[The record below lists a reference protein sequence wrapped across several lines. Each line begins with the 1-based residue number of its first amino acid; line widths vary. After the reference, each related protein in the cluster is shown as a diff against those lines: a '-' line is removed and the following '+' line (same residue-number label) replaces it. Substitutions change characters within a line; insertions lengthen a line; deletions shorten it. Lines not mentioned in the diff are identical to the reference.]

1 MFFIVI
7 KVEIML
13 KMWYYNIE
21 TKKGA
26 YRQMDIKEF
35 LDTSYTAFHAVEN
48 GIKMLTD
55 AGFFHIDPAK
65 SPKILVGG
73 KYFFTVNSSTLIAF
87 KVGQEKKFYVAES
100 HTDSPSLRLKGNKT
114 IDSPEGKRLNVE
126 KYGGLVLFSL
136 VNTPLKIAGRII
148 EKTTNGLKEKNVVSS
163 FTVNIPALCIHHN
176 VEVNDKLA
184 LSVQKDMLP
193 LVGNVDDIYSSLSDN
208 NVVDGDLFV
217 VPSTPAFISGVNG
230 EYLCSPRIDNLT
242 SVYASLNAIIDSNGD
257 GIQVACCFDNEEIG
271 SLTKQGA
278 NSALLENTLRFI
290 MRSIGG
296 TEEDFISA
304 VNNGYILSVDNA
316 HAVHPAHPEKSDPI
330 EKVVMNGGIV
340 IKHHTNYSTDAL
352 SSAILK
358 TILDKA
364 NIKYQDYY
372 NNSDIRCGGTIGLV
386 TSARLNMKAC
396 DIGLA
401 QLAMHSGIETVGL
414 NDIPVMQDCIEAF
427 FSSNL
432 TVHDKEI
439 EITINQ

>member
-1 MFFIVI
+1 
-7 KVEIML
+7 
-13 KMWYYNIE
+13 
-21 TKKGA
+21 
-26 YRQMDIKEF
+26 MDIKEF
-35 LDTSYTAFHAVEN
+35 LDSSYTAFQAVDN
-48 GIKMLTD
+48 GIKMLFD
-55 AGFFHIDPAK
+55 AGFERIDPAK
-65 SPKILVGG
+65 SPEIKVGG
-73 KYFFTVNSSTLIAF
+73 KYFFTVNSTTLIAF
-87 KVGQEKKFYVAES
+87 KIGKEKKFYVAES
-100 HTDSPSLRLKGNKT
+100 HTDSPALRIKGNKT

-136 VNTPLKIAGRII
+136 VNSPLKIAGRII
-148 EKTTNGLKEKNVVSS
+148 EKTENGVKEKNVVSP

-176 VEVNDKLA
+176 AEVNDKLS

-193 LVGNVDDIYSSLSDN
+193 LVGNIDDIYSFLSDN
-208 NVVDGDLFV
+208 EVIDGDLFV
-217 VPSTPAFISGVNG
+217 VPSTPAFVSGAHG

-242 SVYASLNAIIDSNGD
+242 SVYASLKALIGSDGE
-257 GIQVACCFDNEEIG
+257 GIQIACCFDNEEIG

-296 TEEDFISA
+296 TEEDFAAA
-304 VNNGYILSVDNA
+304 VSDGYILSVDNA
-316 HAVHPAHPEKSDPI
+316 HAVHPAHPEKSDPV

-364 NIKYQDYY
+364 GVKYQDYY

-401 QLAMHSGIETVGL
+401 QLAMHSGIETIGL
-414 NDIPVMQDCIEAF
+414 SDIPVMESCIEAF
-427 FSSNL
+427 FSTTLSVDGAN
-432 TVHDKEI
+432 TEI
-439 EITINQ
+439 SVKN

>member
-1 MFFIVI
+1 
-7 KVEIML
+7 
-13 KMWYYNIE
+13 
-21 TKKGA
+21 
-26 YRQMDIKEF
+26 MDIKEF
-35 LDTSYTAFHAVEN
+35 LDSSYTAFQAVDN
-48 GIKMLTD
+48 GIKMLFD
-55 AGFFHIDPAK
+55 AGFERIDPAK
-65 SPKILVGG
+65 SPEIKVGG
-73 KYFFTVNSSTLIAF
+73 KYFFTVNSTTLIAF
-87 KVGQEKKFYVAES
+87 KIGKEKKFYVAES
-100 HTDSPSLRLKGNKT
+100 HTDSPALRIKGNKT

-136 VNTPLKIAGRII
+136 VNSPLKIAGRII
-148 EKTTNGLKEKNVVSS
+148 EKTENGVKEKNVVSP

-176 VEVNDKLA
+176 AEVNDKLS

-193 LVGNVDDIYSSLSDN
+193 LVGNVDDIYSVLSDN
-208 NVVDGDLFV
+208 EVIDGDLFV
-217 VPSTPAFISGVNG
+217 VPSTSAFVSGAHG

-242 SVYASLNAIIDSNGD
+242 SVYASIKALIGSDGE
-257 GIQVACCFDNEEIG
+257 GIQIACCFDNEEIG

-290 MRSIGG
+290 MRSVGG
-296 TEEDFISA
+296 TEEDFAAA
-304 VNNGYILSVDNA
+304 VSDGYILSVDNA
-316 HAVHPAHPEKSDPI
+316 HAVHPAHPEKSDPV

-364 NIKYQDYY
+364 DVKYQDYY

-401 QLAMHSGIETVGL
+401 QLAMHSGIETIGL
-414 NDIPVMQDCIEAF
+414 NDIPVMESCIKAF
-427 FSSNL
+427 FSTTLSVDGAN
-432 TVHDKEI
+432 TEI
-439 EITINQ
+439 SVKL

>member
-1 MFFIVI
+1 
-7 KVEIML
+7 
-13 KMWYYNIE
+13 
-21 TKKGA
+21 
-26 YRQMDIKEF
+26 MDIKEF
-35 LDTSYTAFHAVEN
+35 LDSSYTAFQAVDN
-48 GIKMLTD
+48 GIKMLD
-55 AGFFHIDPAK
+55 EAGFFRIDPAK
-65 SPKILVGG
+65 SPEIKVGG
-73 KYFFTVNSSTLIAF
+73 KYFFIVNSTTLIAF
-87 KVGQEKKFYVAES
+87 KIGKEKKFYVAES
-100 HTDSPSLRLKGNKT
+100 HTDSPALRIKGNKT

-136 VNTPLKIAGRII
+136 VNSPLKIAGRII
-148 EKTTNGLKEKNVVSS
+148 EKTENGVKEKNVVSP

-176 VEVNDKLA
+176 AEVNDKLS

-193 LVGNVDDIYSSLSDN
+193 LVGNVDDIYSVLSDN
-208 NVVDGDLFV
+208 EVIDGDLFV
-217 VPSTPAFISGVNG
+217 VPSTPAFVSSAHG

-242 SVYASLNAIIDSNGD
+242 SVYASLKALIGSDGE
-257 GIQVACCFDNEEIG
+257 GIQIACCFDNEEIG

-296 TEEDFISA
+296 TEEDFAAA
-304 VNNGYILSVDNA
+304 VSDGYILSVDNA
-316 HAVHPAHPEKSDPI
+316 HAVHPAHPEKSDPV

-364 NIKYQDYY
+364 GVKYQDYY

-386 TSARLNMKAC
+386 TSARLNMRAC

-401 QLAMHSGIETVGL
+401 QLAMHSGIETIGL
-414 NDIPVMQDCIEAF
+414 SDIPVMESCIKAF
-427 FSSNL
+427 FSTTLSVDGAN
-432 TVHDKEI
+432 TEI
-439 EITINQ
+439 SVKN

>member
-1 MFFIVI
+1 
-7 KVEIML
+7 
-13 KMWYYNIE
+13 
-21 TKKGA
+21 
-26 YRQMDIKEF
+26 MDIKQF
-35 LDTSYTAFHAVEN
+35 LDSSYTAFQAVEN
-48 GIKMLTD
+48 GIKMLAE
-55 AGFFHIDPAK
+55 AGFERIDPAK
-65 SPKILVGG
+65 SPKTKVGG
-73 KYFFTVNSSTLIAF
+73 KYFFTVNATTLIAF
-87 KVGQEKKFYVAES
+87 KVGKDKKFYVAES
-100 HTDSPSLRLKGNKT
+100 HTDSPALRIKGNKT

-136 VNTPLKIAGRII
+136 VNSPLKIAGRIV
-148 EKTTNGLKEKNVVSS
+148 ERTENGVTEKNVVSS

-176 VEVNDKLA
+176 AEVNDKLF

-193 LVGNVDDIYSSLSDN
+193 LVGNIDGVYSVLSDN
-208 NVVDGDLFV
+208 EVIDGDLFV
-217 VPSTPAFISGVNG
+217 VPSTPAFVSGVHG

-242 SVYASLNAIIDSNGD
+242 SVYASLNAIIASEGD

-290 MRSIGG
+290 MRSLGG
-296 TEEDFISA
+296 TEEDFTAA
-304 VNNGYILSVDNA
+304 VSDGYILSVDNA
-316 HAVHPAHPEKSDPI
+316 HAVHPAHPEKSDPV

-364 NIKYQDYY
+364 GIKYQDYY

-401 QLAMHSGIETVGL
+401 QLAMHSGIETVGSS
-414 NDIPVMQDCIEAF
+414 DIPVMEACIKAF
-427 FSSNL
+427 FSTTLSVDGAN
-432 TVHDKEI
+432 TEI
-439 EITINQ
+439 SVKL

>member
-1 MFFIVI
+1 
-7 KVEIML
+7 
-13 KMWYYNIE
+13 
-21 TKKGA
+21 
-26 YRQMDIKEF
+26 MDIKEF
-35 LDTSYTAFHAVEN
+35 LDSSYTAFQAVDN
-48 GIKMLTD
+48 GIKMLDD
-55 AGFFHIDPAK
+55 AGFERIDPAK
-65 SPKILVGG
+65 SPEIKVGG
-73 KYFFTVNSSTLIAF
+73 KYFFTVNSTTLIAF
-87 KVGQEKKFYVAES
+87 KIGKEKKFYVAES
-100 HTDSPSLRLKGNKT
+100 HTDSPALRIKGNKT

-136 VNTPLKIAGRII
+136 VNSPLKIAGRII
-148 EKTTNGLKEKNVVSS
+148 EKTENGVKEKNVVSP

-176 VEVNDKLA
+176 AEVNDKLS

-193 LVGNVDDIYSSLSDN
+193 LVGNVDDIYSVLSDN
-208 NVVDGDLFV
+208 EVIDGDLFV
-217 VPSTPAFISGVNG
+217 VPSTSAFVSGAHG

-242 SVYASLNAIIDSNGD
+242 SVYASLKAIIGSDGE
-257 GIQVACCFDNEEIG
+257 GIQIACCFDNEEIG

-296 TEEDFISA
+296 TEEDFAAA
-304 VNNGYILSVDNA
+304 VSDGYILSVDNA
-316 HAVHPAHPEKSDPI
+316 HAVHPAHPEKSDPV

-364 NIKYQDYY
+364 GVKYQDYY

-401 QLAMHSGIETVGL
+401 QLAMHSGIETIGL
-414 NDIPVMQDCIEAF
+414 SDIPVMESCIKAF
-427 FSSNL
+427 FSTTLSVDGAN
-432 TVHDKEI
+432 TKISVK
-439 EITINQ
+439 N

>member
-1 MFFIVI
+1 
-7 KVEIML
+7 
-13 KMWYYNIE
+13 
-21 TKKGA
+21 
-26 YRQMDIKEF
+26 MDIKQF
-35 LDTSYTAFHAVEN
+35 LDSSYTAFQAVEN
-48 GIKMLTD
+48 GIKMLAE
-55 AGFFHIDPAK
+55 AGFERIDPAK
-65 SPKILVGG
+65 SPKTKVGG
-73 KYFFTVNSSTLIAF
+73 KYFFTVNATTLIAF
-87 KVGQEKKFYVAES
+87 KVGKEKKFYVAES
-100 HTDSPSLRLKGNKT
+100 HTDSPALRIKGNKT

-136 VNTPLKIAGRII
+136 VNSPLKIAGRIV
-148 EKTTNGLKEKNVVSS
+148 ERTENGVTEKNVVSS

-176 VEVNDKLA
+176 AEVNDKLF

-193 LVGNVDDIYSSLSDN
+193 LVGNIDGVYSVLSDN
-208 NVVDGDLFV
+208 EVIDGDLFV
-217 VPSTPAFISGVNG
+217 VPSTPAFVSGVHG

-242 SVYASLNAIIDSNGD
+242 SVYASLNAIIASEGD

-290 MRSIGG
+290 MRSLGG
-296 TEEDFISA
+296 TEEDFAAA
-304 VNNGYILSVDNA
+304 VSDGYILSVDNA
-316 HAVHPAHPEKSDPI
+316 HAVHPAHLEKSDPV

-364 NIKYQDYY
+364 GIKYQDYY

-401 QLAMHSGIETVGL
+401 QLAMHSGIETVGSS
-414 NDIPVMQDCIEAF
+414 DIPVMEACIKAF
-427 FSSNL
+427 FSTTLSVDGAN
-432 TVHDKEI
+432 TEI
-439 EITINQ
+439 SVKL

>member
-1 MFFIVI
+1 
-7 KVEIML
+7 
-13 KMWYYNIE
+13 
-21 TKKGA
+21 
-26 YRQMDIKEF
+26 MDIKEF
-35 LDTSYTAFHAVEN
+35 LDSSYTAFQAVDN
-48 GIKMLTD
+48 GIKMLDD
-55 AGFFHIDPAK
+55 AGFERIDPAK
-65 SPKILVGG
+65 SPEIKVGG
-73 KYFFTVNSSTLIAF
+73 KYFFTVNSTTLIAF
-87 KVGQEKKFYVAES
+87 KIGKEKKFYVAES
-100 HTDSPSLRLKGNKT
+100 HTDSPALRIKGNKT

-136 VNTPLKIAGRII
+136 VNSPLKIAGRII
-148 EKTTNGLKEKNVVSS
+148 EKTENGVKEKNVVSP

-176 VEVNDKLA
+176 AEVNDKLS

-193 LVGNVDDIYSSLSDN
+193 LVGNVDDIYSVLSDN
-208 NVVDGDLFV
+208 EVIDGDLFV
-217 VPSTPAFISGVNG
+217 VPSTSAFVSGAHG

-242 SVYASLNAIIDSNGD
+242 SVYASLKALIGSDGE
-257 GIQVACCFDNEEIG
+257 GIQIACCFDNEEIG

-296 TEEDFISA
+296 TEEDFAAA
-304 VNNGYILSVDNA
+304 VSDGYILSVDNA
-316 HAVHPAHPEKSDPI
+316 HAVHPAHPEKSDPV

-364 NIKYQDYY
+364 GVKYQDYY

-386 TSARLNMKAC
+386 TSARLNMRAC

-401 QLAMHSGIETVGL
+401 QLAMHSGIETIGL
-414 NDIPVMQDCIEAF
+414 SDIPVMESCIEAF
-427 FSSNL
+427 FSTTLSVDGAN
-432 TVHDKEI
+432 TEI
-439 EITINQ
+439 SVKN

>member
-1 MFFIVI
+1 
-7 KVEIML
+7 
-13 KMWYYNIE
+13 
-21 TKKGA
+21 
-26 YRQMDIKEF
+26 MDIKEF
-35 LDTSYTAFHAVEN
+35 LDSSYTAFQAVDN
-48 GIKMLTD
+48 GIKMLDD
-55 AGFFHIDPAK
+55 AGFERIDPAK
-65 SPKILVGG
+65 SPEIKVGG
-73 KYFFTVNSSTLIAF
+73 KYFFTVNSTTLIAF
-87 KVGQEKKFYVAES
+87 KIGKEKKFYVAES
-100 HTDSPSLRLKGNKT
+100 HTDSPALRIKGNKT

-136 VNTPLKIAGRII
+136 VNSPLKIAGRII
-148 EKTTNGLKEKNVVSS
+148 EKTENGVKEKNVVSP

-176 VEVNDKLA
+176 AEVNDKLS

-193 LVGNVDDIYSSLSDN
+193 LVGNVDDIYSVLSDN
-208 NVVDGDLFV
+208 EVIDGDLFV
-217 VPSTPAFISGVNG
+217 VPSTSAFVSGAHG
-230 EYLCSPRIDNLT
+230 EYFCSPRIDNLT
-242 SVYASLNAIIDSNGD
+242 SVYASLKALIGSDGE
-257 GIQVACCFDNEEIG
+257 GIQIACCFDNEEIG

-296 TEEDFISA
+296 TEEDFAAA
-304 VNNGYILSVDNA
+304 VSDGYILSVDNA
-316 HAVHPAHPEKSDPI
+316 HAVHPAHPEKSDPV

-364 NIKYQDYY
+364 GVKYQDYY

-401 QLAMHSGIETVGL
+401 QLAMHSGIETIGL
-414 NDIPVMQDCIEAF
+414 SDIPVMESCIKAF
-427 FSSNL
+427 FSTTLSVDGAN
-432 TVHDKEI
+432 TEI
-439 EITINQ
+439 SVKN

>member
-1 MFFIVI
+1 
-7 KVEIML
+7 
-13 KMWYYNIE
+13 
-21 TKKGA
+21 
-26 YRQMDIKEF
+26 MDIKEF
-35 LDTSYTAFHAVEN
+35 LDSSYTAFQAVDN
-48 GIKMLTD
+48 GIKMLFD
-55 AGFFHIDPAK
+55 AGFERIDPAK
-65 SPKILVGG
+65 SPEIKVGG
-73 KYFFTVNSSTLIAF
+73 KYFFTVNSTTLIAF
-87 KVGQEKKFYVAES
+87 KIGKEKKFYVAES
-100 HTDSPSLRLKGNKT
+100 HTDSPALRIKGNKT

-136 VNTPLKIAGRII
+136 VNSPLKIAGRII
-148 EKTTNGLKEKNVVSS
+148 EKTENGVKEKNVVSP

-176 VEVNDKLA
+176 AEVNDKLS

-193 LVGNVDDIYSSLSDN
+193 LVGNVDDIHSVLSDN
-208 NVVDGDLFV
+208 EVIDGDLFV
-217 VPSTPAFISGVNG
+217 VPSTSAFVSGAHG

-242 SVYASLNAIIDSNGD
+242 SVYASLKALIGSDGE
-257 GIQVACCFDNEEIG
+257 GIQIACCFDNEEIG

-296 TEEDFISA
+296 TEEDFAAA
-304 VNNGYILSVDNA
+304 VSDGYILSVDNA
-316 HAVHPAHPEKSDPI
+316 HAVHPAHPEKSDPV

-364 NIKYQDYY
+364 DVKYQDYY

-401 QLAMHSGIETVGL
+401 QLAMHSGIETIGL
-414 NDIPVMQDCIEAF
+414 SDIPVMESCIKAF
-427 FSSNL
+427 FSTTLSVDGAN
-432 TVHDKEI
+432 TEI
-439 EITINQ
+439 SVKN

>member
-1 MFFIVI
+1 
-7 KVEIML
+7 
-13 KMWYYNIE
+13 
-21 TKKGA
+21 
-26 YRQMDIKEF
+26 MDIKEF
-35 LDTSYTAFHAVEN
+35 LDSSYTAFQAVDN
-48 GIKMLTD
+48 GIKMLDD
-55 AGFFHIDPAK
+55 AGFFRIDPAK
-65 SPKILVGG
+65 SPEIKVGG
-73 KYFFTVNSSTLIAF
+73 KYFFTVNSTTLIAF
-87 KVGQEKKFYVAES
+87 KIGKEKKFYVAES
-100 HTDSPSLRLKGNKT
+100 HTDSPALRIKGNKT

-136 VNTPLKIAGRII
+136 VNSPLKIAGRII
-148 EKTTNGLKEKNVVSS
+148 EKTENGVKEKNVVSP

-176 VEVNDKLA
+176 AEVNDKLSI
-184 LSVQKDMLP
+184 SVQKDMLP
-193 LVGNVDDIYSSLSDN
+193 LVGNVDDIYSFLSDN
-208 NVVDGDLFV
+208 EVIDGDLFV
-217 VPSTPAFISGVNG
+217 VPSTPAFVSGAHG

-242 SVYASLNAIIDSNGD
+242 SVYASLKALIGSDGN
-257 GIQVACCFDNEEIG
+257 GIQIACCFDNEEIG

-296 TEEDFISA
+296 TEEDFAAA
-304 VNNGYILSVDNA
+304 VSDGYILSVDNA
-316 HAVHPAHPEKSDPI
+316 HAVHPAHPEKSDPV

-364 NIKYQDYY
+364 DVKYQDYY

-401 QLAMHSGIETVGL
+401 QLAMHSGIETIGL
-414 NDIPVMQDCIEAF
+414 SDIPVMESCIEAF
-427 FSSNL
+427 FSTTLSVDGAN
-432 TVHDKEI
+432 TEI
-439 EITINQ
+439 SVKN

>member
-1 MFFIVI
+1 
-7 KVEIML
+7 
-13 KMWYYNIE
+13 
-21 TKKGA
+21 
-26 YRQMDIKEF
+26 MDIKEF
-35 LDTSYTAFHAVEN
+35 LDSSYTAFQAVDN
-48 GIKMLTD
+48 GIKMLDD
-55 AGFFHIDPAK
+55 AGFERIDPAK
-65 SPKILVGG
+65 SPEIKVGG
-73 KYFFTVNSSTLIAF
+73 KYFFTVNSTTLIAF
-87 KVGQEKKFYVAES
+87 KIGKEKKFYVAES
-100 HTDSPSLRLKGNKT
+100 HTDSPALRIKGNKT

-136 VNTPLKIAGRII
+136 VNSPLKIAGRII
-148 EKTTNGLKEKNVVSS
+148 EKTENGVKEKNVVSP

-176 VEVNDKLA
+176 AEVNDKLS

-193 LVGNVDDIYSSLSDN
+193 LVGNVDDIYSFLSDN
-208 NVVDGDLFV
+208 EVIDGDLFV
-217 VPSTPAFISGVNG
+217 VPSTPAFVSGAHG

-242 SVYASLNAIIDSNGD
+242 SVYASLKALIASD
-257 GIQVACCFDNEEIG
+257 GEGIRIACCFDNEEIG

-296 TEEDFISA
+296 TEEDFAAA
-304 VNNGYILSVDNA
+304 VSDGYILSVDNA
-316 HAVHPAHPEKSDPI
+316 HAVHPAHPEKSDPV

-364 NIKYQDYY
+364 DVKYQDYY

-401 QLAMHSGIETVGL
+401 QLAMHSGIETIGL
-414 NDIPVMQDCIEAF
+414 SDIPVMESCIKAF
-427 FSSNL
+427 FSTTLSVDGAN
-432 TVHDKEI
+432 TEI
-439 EITINQ
+439 SVKN

>member
-1 MFFIVI
+1 
-7 KVEIML
+7 
-13 KMWYYNIE
+13 
-21 TKKGA
+21 
-26 YRQMDIKEF
+26 MDIKEF
-35 LDTSYTAFHAVEN
+35 LDSSYTAFQAVDN
-48 GIKMLTD
+48 GIKMLFD
-55 AGFFHIDPAK
+55 AGFERIDPAK
-65 SPKILVGG
+65 SPEIKVGG
-73 KYFFTVNSSTLIAF
+73 KYFFTVNSTTLIAF
-87 KVGQEKKFYVAES
+87 KIGKEKKFYVAES
-100 HTDSPSLRLKGNKT
+100 HTDSPALRIKGNKT

-136 VNTPLKIAGRII
+136 VNSPLKIAGRII
-148 EKTTNGLKEKNVVSS
+148 EKTENGVKEKNVVSP

-176 VEVNDKLA
+176 AEVNDKLS

-193 LVGNVDDIYSSLSDN
+193 LVGNVDDIYSFLSDN
-208 NVVDGDLFV
+208 EVIDGDLFV
-217 VPSTPAFISGVNG
+217 VPSTPAFVSGAHG

-242 SVYASLNAIIDSNGD
+242 SVYASLKALIASD
-257 GIQVACCFDNEEIG
+257 GEGIRIACCFDNEEIG

-290 MRSIGG
+290 MRSVGG
-296 TEEDFISA
+296 AEEDFAAA
-304 VNNGYILSVDNA
+304 VSDGYILSVDNA
-316 HAVHPAHPEKSDPI
+316 HAVHPAHPEKSDPV

-364 NIKYQDYY
+364 DVKYQDYY

-414 NDIPVMQDCIEAF
+414 SDIPVMESCIKAF
-427 FSSNL
+427 FSTTLSVDGAN
-432 TVHDKEI
+432 TEI
-439 EITINQ
+439 SVKH

>member
-1 MFFIVI
+1 
-7 KVEIML
+7 
-13 KMWYYNIE
+13 
-21 TKKGA
+21 
-26 YRQMDIKEF
+26 MDIKQF
-35 LDTSYTAFHAVEN
+35 LDSSYTAFQAVEN
-48 GIKMLTD
+48 GIKMLAE
-55 AGFFHIDPAK
+55 AGFERIDPAK
-65 SPKILVGG
+65 SPKTKVGG
-73 KYFFTVNSSTLIAF
+73 KYFFTVNATTLIAF
-87 KVGQEKKFYVAES
+87 KVGKDKKFYVAES
-100 HTDSPSLRLKGNKT
+100 HTDSPALRIKGNKT

-136 VNTPLKIAGRII
+136 VNSPLKIAGRIV
-148 EKTTNGLKEKNVVSS
+148 ERTENGVTEKNVVSS

-176 VEVNDKLA
+176 AEVNDKLF

-193 LVGNVDDIYSSLSDN
+193 LVGNIDGVYSVLSDN
-208 NVVDGDLFV
+208 EVIDGDLFV
-217 VPSTPAFISGVNG
+217 VPSTPAFVSGAHG

-242 SVYASLNAIIDSNGD
+242 SVYASLNAIISSEGD

-290 MRSIGG
+290 MRSLGG
-296 TEEDFISA
+296 TEEDFTAA
-304 VNNGYILSVDNA
+304 VSDGYILSVDNA
-316 HAVHPAHPEKSDPI
+316 HAVHPAHPEKSDPV

-364 NIKYQDYY
+364 GIKYQDYY

-401 QLAMHSGIETVGL
+401 QLAMHSGIETVGSS
-414 NDIPVMQDCIEAF
+414 DIPVMEACIKAF
-427 FSSNL
+427 FSTTLSVDGAN
-432 TVHDKEI
+432 TEI
-439 EITINQ
+439 SVKL

>member
-1 MFFIVI
+1 
-7 KVEIML
+7 
-13 KMWYYNIE
+13 
-21 TKKGA
+21 
-26 YRQMDIKEF
+26 MDIKEF
-35 LDTSYTAFHAVEN
+35 LDSSYTAFQAVDN
-48 GIKMLTD
+48 GIKMLDD
-55 AGFFHIDPAK
+55 AGFERIDPAK
-65 SPKILVGG
+65 SPEIKVGG
-73 KYFFTVNSSTLIAF
+73 KYFFTVNSTTLTAF
-87 KVGQEKKFYVAES
+87 KIGKEKKFYVAES
-100 HTDSPSLRLKGNKT
+100 HTDSPALRIKGNKT

-136 VNTPLKIAGRII
+136 INSPLKIAGRII
-148 EKTTNGLKEKNVVSS
+148 EKTENGVKEKNVVSP

-176 VEVNDKLA
+176 AEVNDKLS

-193 LVGNVDDIYSSLSDN
+193 LVGNVDDIYSFLSDN
-208 NVVDGDLFV
+208 EVIDGDLFV
-217 VPSTPAFISGVNG
+217 VPSTSAFVSGAHG

-242 SVYASLNAIIDSNGD
+242 SVYASLKALIGSDGE
-257 GIQVACCFDNEEIG
+257 GIQIACCFDNEEIG

-290 MRSIGG
+290 MRSVGG
-296 TEEDFISA
+296 TEEDFAAA
-304 VNNGYILSVDNA
+304 VSDGYILSVDNA
-316 HAVHPAHPEKSDPI
+316 HAVHPAHPEKSDPV

-364 NIKYQDYY
+364 GVKYQDYY

-401 QLAMHSGIETVGL
+401 QLAMHSGIETIGL
-414 NDIPVMQDCIEAF
+414 SDIPVMESCIEAF
-427 FSSNL
+427 FSTTLSVDGAN
-432 TVHDKEI
+432 TEI
-439 EITINQ
+439 SVKN

>member
-1 MFFIVI
+1 
-7 KVEIML
+7 
-13 KMWYYNIE
+13 
-21 TKKGA
+21 
-26 YRQMDIKEF
+26 MDIKEF
-35 LDTSYTAFHAVEN
+35 LDSSYTAFQAVDN
-48 GIKMLTD
+48 GIKMLFD
-55 AGFFHIDPAK
+55 AGFERIDPAK
-65 SPKILVGG
+65 SPEIKVGG
-73 KYFFTVNSSTLIAF
+73 KYFFTVNSTTLIAF
-87 KVGQEKKFYVAES
+87 KIGKEKKFYVAES
-100 HTDSPSLRLKGNKT
+100 HTDSPALRIKGNKT

-136 VNTPLKIAGRII
+136 VNSPLKIAGRII
-148 EKTTNGLKEKNVVSS
+148 EKTENGVKEKNVVSP

-176 VEVNDKLA
+176 AEVNDKLS

-193 LVGNVDDIYSSLSDN
+193 LVGNVDDIYSFLSDN
-208 NVVDGDLFV
+208 EVIDGDLFV
-217 VPSTPAFISGVNG
+217 VPSTPAFVSGAHG

-242 SVYASLNAIIDSNGD
+242 SVYASIKALIASDGD
-257 GIQVACCFDNEEIG
+257 GIRIACCFDNEEIG

-290 MRSIGG
+290 MRSVGG
-296 TEEDFISA
+296 TEEDFAAA
-304 VNNGYILSVDNA
+304 VSDGYILSVDNA

-364 NIKYQDYY
+364 DVKYQDYY

-401 QLAMHSGIETVGL
+401 QLAMHSGIETIGL
-414 NDIPVMQDCIEAF
+414 SDIPVMESCIKAF
-427 FSSNL
+427 FSTTLSVDGAN
-432 TVHDKEI
+432 TEI
-439 EITINQ
+439 SVKN

>member
-1 MFFIVI
+1 
-7 KVEIML
+7 
-13 KMWYYNIE
+13 
-21 TKKGA
+21 
-26 YRQMDIKEF
+26 MDIKEF
-35 LDTSYTAFHAVEN
+35 LDSSYTAFQAVDN
-48 GIKMLTD
+48 GIKMLFD
-55 AGFFHIDPAK
+55 AGFERIDPAK
-65 SPKILVGG
+65 SPEIKVGG
-73 KYFFTVNSSTLIAF
+73 KYFFTVNSTTLIAF
-87 KVGQEKKFYVAES
+87 KIGKEKKFYVAES
-100 HTDSPSLRLKGNKT
+100 HTDSPALRIKGNKT

-136 VNTPLKIAGRII
+136 VNSPLKIAGRII
-148 EKTTNGLKEKNVVSS
+148 EKTENGVKEKNVVSP

-176 VEVNDKLA
+176 AEVNDKLS

-193 LVGNVDDIYSSLSDN
+193 LVGNVDDIYSVLSDN
-208 NVVDGDLFV
+208 EVIDGDLFV
-217 VPSTPAFISGVNG
+217 VPSTPAFVSGAHG

-242 SVYASLNAIIDSNGD
+242 SVYASLKALIASDGD
-257 GIQVACCFDNEEIG
+257 GIQIACCFDNEEIG

-290 MRSIGG
+290 MRSVGG
-296 TEEDFISA
+296 TEEDFAAA
-304 VNNGYILSVDNA
+304 VSDGYILSVDNA
-316 HAVHPAHPEKSDPI
+316 HAVHPAHPEKSDPV

-364 NIKYQDYY
+364 DVKYQDYY

-401 QLAMHSGIETVGL
+401 QLAMHSGIETIGL
-414 NDIPVMQDCIEAF
+414 SDIPVMESCIKAF
-427 FSSNL
+427 FSTTLSVDGAN
-432 TVHDKEI
+432 TEI
-439 EITINQ
+439 SVKN

>member
-1 MFFIVI
+1 
-7 KVEIML
+7 
-13 KMWYYNIE
+13 
-21 TKKGA
+21 
-26 YRQMDIKEF
+26 MDIKQF
-35 LDTSYTAFHAVEN
+35 LDSSYTAFQAVEN
-48 GIKMLTD
+48 GIKMLAE
-55 AGFFHIDPAK
+55 AGFERIDPAK
-65 SPKILVGG
+65 SPKTKVGG
-73 KYFFTVNSSTLIAF
+73 KYFFTVNATTLIAF
-87 KVGQEKKFYVAES
+87 KVGKDKKFYVAES
-100 HTDSPSLRLKGNKT
+100 HTDSPALRIKGNKT

-136 VNTPLKIAGRII
+136 VNSPLKIAGRIV
-148 EKTTNGLKEKNVVSS
+148 ERTENGVTEKNVVSS

-176 VEVNDKLA
+176 AEVNDKLF

-193 LVGNVDDIYSSLSDN
+193 LVGNIDGVYSVLSDN
-208 NVVDGDLFV
+208 EVIDGDLFV
-217 VPSTPAFISGVNG
+217 VPSTPAFVSGVHG

-242 SVYASLNAIIDSNGD
+242 SVYASLNAIIASEGD

-290 MRSIGG
+290 MRSLGG
-296 TEEDFISA
+296 TEEDFAAA
-304 VNNGYILSVDNA
+304 VSDGYILSVDNA
-316 HAVHPAHPEKSDPI
+316 HAVHPAHLEKSDPV

-364 NIKYQDYY
+364 GIKYQDYY

-401 QLAMHSGIETVGL
+401 QLAMHSGIETVGSS
-414 NDIPVMQDCIEAF
+414 DIPVMEACIKAF
-427 FSSNL
+427 FSTTLSVDGAN
-432 TVHDKEI
+432 TEI
-439 EITINQ
+439 SVKL